1 MRANSMEMK
10 QIITLDNILTTL
22 IYINF
27 IIIFSLIVI
36 LIITITYGEPDL
48 IDQFI
53 NTVKNYPETIKCK

>member
-1 MRANSMEMK
+1 MEMK
-10 QIITLDNILTTL
+10 QIINFDNIMTTL

>member
-1 MRANSMEMK
+1 MEMK

-36 LIITITYGEPDL
+36 LIIMITYGEPDL

>member
-1 MRANSMEMK
+1 MEIK
-10 QIITLDNILTTL
+10 QIINLDNILTTL

>member
-1 MRANSMEMK
+1 MEIK
-10 QIITLDNILTTL
+10 QIINLGNILTTL

>member
-1 MRANSMEMK
+1 MEIK
-10 QIITLDNILTTL
+10 QIINLDNILTTL

-36 LIITITYGEPDL
+36 LIITITYGEPDS

>member
-1 MRANSMEMK
+1 MEMK

>member
-1 MRANSMEMK
+1 MEIK
-10 QIITLDNILTTL
+10 QIINLDNILTTL

-27 IIIFSLIVI
+27 IIIHSLIVI

>member
-1 MRANSMEMK
+1 MEIK
-10 QIITLDNILTTL
+10 QIINLDNILTTL

-36 LIITITYGEPDL
+36 LIIMITYGEPDL

>member
-1 MRANSMEMK
+1 MEIK
-10 QIITLDNILTTL
+10 QIINLNNILTTL
-22 IYINF
+22 IYIHF

>member
-1 MRANSMEMK
+1 MEMK

-36 LIITITYGEPDL
+36 LIIMITYGEPDL
-48 IDQFI
+48 IDQVI